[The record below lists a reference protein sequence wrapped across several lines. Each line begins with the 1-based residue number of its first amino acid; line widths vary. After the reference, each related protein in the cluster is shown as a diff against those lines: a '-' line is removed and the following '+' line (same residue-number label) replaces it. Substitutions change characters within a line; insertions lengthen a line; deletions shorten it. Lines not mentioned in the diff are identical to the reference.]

1 VTTPLASVV
10 IATRNRRDELREAVR
25 SALGQSVPVE
35 VVVVDDGSTDGT
47 PDMLAREFPDVRV
60 HVADEP
66 RGAVVQRNRAV
77 AYARAP
83 IVFGLDDDAVYTSPE
98 TVAQTLR
105 DFEHPRV
112 GAVAIPYVDRL
123 RDGTV
128 LERHRAPAADGV
140 YVTPVFIAC
149 AFAARRDLYLRLGG
163 MREVIFQYGEE
174 RDFCLR
180 LLDAGYVT
188 RLGTAD
194 PLRHSESHARDVRRM
209 DLYGRRN
216 DILHSWHNQPLPHA
230 PWRMAVMSA
239 KGMGL
244 GVKFGRPLRMAHG
257 LLLGY
262 RACWAERGRRRPVAR
277 EAYRLDRRLRRLG
290 PQRIEDVERLIPGRV
305 A

>member
-1 VTTPLASVV
+1 MTEPLASVV
-10 IATRNRRDELREAVR
+10 IATRNRRDEVREAVR
-25 SALGQSVPVE
+25 SAVAQSVPVE
-35 VVVVDDGSTDGT
+35 VVVVDDASSDGT
-47 PDMLAREFPDVRV
+47 AEMLAREFPDVRV
-60 HVADEP
+60 HAAAEP

-77 AYARAP
+77 SLARAP
-83 IVFGLDDDAVYTSPE
+83 IVFGLDDDAVYTS
-98 TVAQTLR
+98 TDTIAKTLR

-128 LERHRAPAADGV
+128 LDRHRAPDADGV

-149 AFAARRDLYLRLGG
+149 AFAARRDLYLRLDG

-194 PLRHSESHARDVRRM
+194 PLRHSESHARNVRRM

-216 DILHSWHNQPLPHA
+216 DILHSWHNQPLPYA
-230 PWRMAVMSA
+230 PWRMAVMSV
-239 KGMGL
+239 KGIGL
-244 GVKFGRPLRMAHG
+244 GLRFRRPLRMAHG

-262 RACWAERGRRRPVAR
+262 RACWQERGRRRPVGR
-277 EAYRLDRRLRRLG
+277 EAYRLDRLLRRNG
-290 PQRIEDVERLIPGRV
+290 PQRLEDVEGLLPT
-305 A
+305 